1 MTSCCPEFTE
11 HGFRHKGFGK
21 YECCSCRRDV
31 TVDVVDMFF
40 RDPWGTISMKRKPK
54 GGAE

>member
-40 RDPWGTISMKRKPK
+40 RDPWGTIAMKRKPK

>member
-1 MTSCCPEFTE
+1 MTP
-11 HGFRHKGFGK
+11 
-21 YECCSCRRDV
+21 RRDV

-40 RDPWGTISMKRKPK
+40 RDPWGTIAMKRKPK